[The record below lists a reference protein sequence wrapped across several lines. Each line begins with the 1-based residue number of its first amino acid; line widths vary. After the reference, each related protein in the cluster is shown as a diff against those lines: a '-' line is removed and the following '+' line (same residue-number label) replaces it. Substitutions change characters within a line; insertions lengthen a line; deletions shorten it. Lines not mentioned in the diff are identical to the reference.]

1 MQTVI
6 DLLSRR
12 NVVNAIGACALALF
26 ASAASVCAAAPAAF
40 EQYSVLAALTLNFA
54 RFTQWPDSAFAD
66 AGNALNV
73 CLVGDNVLLQS
84 FESIDGKNVGNRSI
98 KIVNSERLR
107 NLNQCQI
114 LFISELPNNVLL
126 QVFLDTKTLPVLTMG
141 EDTDFAANGG
151 MVAMV
156 NVDGKIQLHINL
168 AAVKASGL
176 TISSNL
182 LRLAKI
188 VGDR

>member
-1 MQTVI
+1 MV
-6 DLLSRR
+6 
-12 NVVNAIGACALALF
+12 NVFRAGTF
-26 ASAASVCAAAPAAF
+26 AAFAAAASVCAAAPAAL
-40 EQYSVLAALTLNFA
+40 EQYTVLAALTLNFA
-54 RFTQWPDSAFAD
+54 RFTQWPEGAKTD
-66 AGNALNV
+66 ANVLNV

-84 FESIDGKNVGNRSI
+84 FDSIDGKNVGDRAI

-114 LFISELPNNVLL
+114 LFIGELPNNVLL
-126 QVFLDTKTLPVLTMG
+126 QVFLDTKNHPVLTMG
-141 EDTDFAANGG
+141 EDEGFVENGG

-156 NVDGKIQLHINL
+156 NVDGKIQLHVNL

-176 TISSNL
+176 NISSNL